1 MNAYLSTA
9 KEYRNL
15 ERQIALGSKP
25 SAFRRLF
32 GGAKAKVQSLSN
44 MMYARK
50 KLAPINYKL
59 SIAWRQHLMNLL
71 RKQQAAQQKVENLK
85 RSWMSVRIRARTTNN
100 ISNFKSKLND
110 AQRNLEEAKRKVKNA
125 RKQKVLTIESTEYTK
140 KGMTP
145 TVSAVKRANMVAN
158 RAKRNVKN
166 ARKQKVLTIESM
178 EYTKKGMTPTVSAVK
193 RANMV
198 ANRANAV
205 RARVAA
211 PLNNK
216 NEFHNALESH
226 PLVNNPLFNNNNN
239 FHNAS
244 QNFNNNKVYPLPLA
258 GNAQLKA
265 YPLPLAVK
273 VANNAATTRA
283 KLLLGEAV
291 SRSNSLLKEAAPR
304 SSGLLRVAGEPAA
317 KTRSERFFNS
327 KRAANARRAARRN
340 EARINKGVFP
350 TRGNISGR

>member
-32 GGAKAKVQSLSN
+32 GGAKAKVQNLAN
-44 MMYARK
+44 KMYARK

-59 SIAWRQHLMNLL
+59 SIGWKQHLMDLL

-85 RSWMSVRIRARTTNN
+85 RSWMSVRIRTRTTNN

-125 RKQKVLTIESTEYTK
+125 RKQKVLTIGSTEYTK

-145 TVSAVKRANMVAN
+145 TVSAVKRVNAVLA
-158 RAKRNVKN
+158 RAAPV
-166 ARKQKVLTIESM
+166 
-178 EYTKKGMTPTVSAVK
+178 VK
-193 RANMV
+193 RV
-198 ANRANAV
+198 NAV
-205 RARVAA
+205 LAR
-211 PLNNK
+211 NNN

-226 PLVNNPLFNNNNN
+226 PLVNNPLFNNSNSNNN

-244 QNFNNNKVYPLPLA
+244 QNFNNNK
-258 GNAQLKA
+258 
-265 YPLPLAVK
+265 LAVK
-273 VANNAATTRA
+273 VANNAAASAAAVTRA
-283 KLLLGEAV
+283 NLL
-291 SRSNSLLKEAAPR
+291 AAPQPKRINLLAAPQPKRINLLRALAAPQLR
-304 SSGLLRVAGEPAA
+304 SSGLLQVAGEPEA
-317 KTRSERFFNS
+317 KTWSERFFSS
-327 KRAANARRAARRN
+327 KLAANAKRNAERREAALG
-340 EARINKGVFP
+340 ALPIFP
-350 TRGNISGR
+350 RYNLGGRAIV

>member
-32 GGAKAKVQSLSN
+32 GGAKAKVQNLAN
-44 MMYARK
+44 KMYARK

-59 SIAWRQHLMNLL
+59 SIGWKQHLMDLL

-85 RSWMSVRIRARTTNN
+85 RSWMSVRIRTRTTNN

-125 RKQKVLTIESTEYTK
+125 RKQKVLTIGSTEYTK

-145 TVSAVKRANMVAN
+145 TVSAVKRVNAVLA
-158 RAKRNVKN
+158 RAAPV
-166 ARKQKVLTIESM
+166 
-178 EYTKKGMTPTVSAVK
+178 VK
-193 RANMV
+193 RV
-198 ANRANAV
+198 NAV
-205 RARVAA
+205 LAR
-211 PLNNK
+211 NNN

-226 PLVNNPLFNNNNN
+226 PLVNNPLFNNSNSNNN

-244 QNFNNNKVYPLPLA
+244 QNFNNNK
-258 GNAQLKA
+258 
-265 YPLPLAVK
+265 LAVK
-273 VANNAATTRA
+273 VANNAAASAAAVTRA
-283 KLLLGEAV
+283 NLLLAV
-291 SRSNSLLKEAAPR
+291 AAPQLR
-304 SSGLLRVAGEPAA
+304 SSGLLQVAGEPEA
-317 KTRSERFFNS
+317 KTWSERFFSS
-327 KRAANARRAARRN
+327 KLAANAKRNAERREAALG
-340 EARINKGVFP
+340 ALPIFP
-350 TRGNISGR
+350 RYNLGGRAIV

>member
-32 GGAKAKVQSLSN
+32 GGAKAKVQNLAN
-44 MMYARK
+44 KMYARK

-59 SIAWRQHLMNLL
+59 SIGWKQHLMDLL

-85 RSWMSVRIRARTTNN
+85 RSWMSVRIRTRTTNN

-125 RKQKVLTIESTEYTK
+125 RKQKVLTIGSTEYTK

-145 TVSAVKRANMVAN
+145 TVSAVKRVNAVLA
-158 RAKRNVKN
+158 RAAPV
-166 ARKQKVLTIESM
+166 
-178 EYTKKGMTPTVSAVK
+178 VK
-193 RANMV
+193 RV
-198 ANRANAV
+198 NAV
-205 RARVAA
+205 LAR
-211 PLNNK
+211 NNN

-226 PLVNNPLFNNNNN
+226 PLVNNPLFNNSNSNNN

-244 QNFNNNKVYPLPLA
+244 QNFNNNK
-258 GNAQLKA
+258 
-265 YPLPLAVK
+265 LAVK
-273 VANNAATTRA
+273 VANNAAANAAAVTRA
-283 KLLLGEAV
+283 NLLRAL
-291 SRSNSLLKEAAPR
+291 AAPQLR
-304 SSGLLRVAGEPAA
+304 SSGLLQVAGEPEA
-317 KTRSERFFNS
+317 KTWSERFFSS
-327 KRAANARRAARRN
+327 KLAANAKRNAERREAALG
-340 EARINKGVFP
+340 ALPIFP
-350 TRGNISGR
+350 RYNLGGRAIV

>member
-59 SIAWRQHLMNLL
+59 SIAWRQHLMDLL

-110 AQRNLEEAKRKVKNA
+110 AQRNLEEAKRKVRNA
-125 RKQKVLTIESTEYTK
+125 RKQKVLTIGSTEYTK

-145 TVSAVKRANMVAN
+145 TVSASPVVKR
-158 RAKRNVKN
+158 
-166 ARKQKVLTIESM
+166 S
-178 EYTKKGMTPTVSAVK
+178 
-193 RANMV
+193 
-198 ANRANAV
+198 NRAN
-205 RARVAA
+205 A

-244 QNFNNNKVYPLPLA
+244 QNFNNNNKAYPLPLA

-273 VANNAATTRA
+273 VANNAAMTRA
-283 KLLLGEAV
+283 KLLLGQTV

-317 KTRSERFFNS
+317 KTRLERFFIS
-327 KRAANARRAARRN
+327 KLAANARRAARRN

>member
-125 RKQKVLTIESTEYTK
+125 RKQKVLTIEST
-140 KGMTP
+140 
-145 TVSAVKRANMVAN
+145 
-158 RAKRNVKN
+158 
-166 ARKQKVLTIESM
+166 